1 MNEPTQRTQ
10 LGSSG
15 RVRRALAATIAV
27 GALGLVAGCGPS
39 WQILRQANPDPFL
52 GQTRFSVLPVNFT
65 GLRVG
70 EKTEA
75 DYLAEKD
82 AEARNNWAG
91 DKLGLNEEFTSNLIS
106 KAHEHGLSVVPA
118 TGPSD
123 APFVIRPS
131 VAWLEPGY
139 YIGISAGSSKVKMTV
154 QITAADGAV
163 LDEIIVEHGTG
174 GSIQNAA
181 VGTRLR
187 EDGENIGHIVAD
199 YLASRV
205 APGKE

>member
-1 MNEPTQRTQ
+1 MTRRTPRFAWA
-10 LGSSG
+10 LLIPI
-15 RVRRALAATIAV
+15 LAA
-27 GALGLVAGCGPS
+27 LLAGCGPP
-39 WQILRQANPDPFL
+39 WQILRQANPDPFIR
-52 GQTRFSVLPVNFT
+52 QTKFAVLPINFT

-82 AEARNNWAG
+82 AEARNNWVG

-106 KAHEHGLSVVPA
+106 TAREHGLTVVPA
-118 TGPSD
+118 TGPGD

-139 YIGISAGSSKVKMTV
+139 YIGIAAGSSKVKMTV
-154 QITAADGAV
+154 QITAPDGAV
-163 LDEIIVEHGTG
+163 LDELIIQHGTG
-174 GSIQNAA
+174 GSVQNAA

-187 EDGENIGHIVAD
+187 EDGENIGQILAE
-199 YLASRV
+199 YLKTRV
-205 APGKE
+205 FPEAG